1 MTVPL
6 IVVGSVNMD
15 LVFTEVE
22 RIPAPGET
30 VSSGGFQV
38 LPGGKGANQVAAA
51 ARLGAHAML
60 VGRVGGDDLGDRAME
75 DLAAAG
81 VDLALV
87 ERVDG
92 PTGVAAVV
100 IDRESEN
107 AIIIASGANGALL
120 PESVQSAPDVADAV
134 VLACLEVPIETVLAW
149 ARAAR
154 DRGWPFVLNPA
165 PARELP
171 DELLG
176 LVSVLTPNQHELAVM
191 GRTPQDLLD
200 AGVGAVVV
208 TLGGDGAELHRSER
222 AVVRQAAFAVEVADT
237 TGAGDAFNGALAV
250 ALTEGRALEDAM
262 ARGCAAGA
270 LATRR
275 VGARASQ
282 PTAAEVDALIGSV

>member
-1 MTVPL
+1 
-6 IVVGSVNMD
+6 
-15 LVFTEVE
+15 
-22 RIPAPGET
+22 
-30 VSSGGFQV
+30 
-38 LPGGKGANQVAAA
+38 
-51 ARLGAHAML
+51 
-60 VGRVGGDDLGDRAME
+60 
-75 DLAAAG
+75 
-81 VDLALV
+81 
-87 ERVDG
+87 
-92 PTGVAAVV
+92 
-100 IDRESEN
+100 N

-208 TLGGDGAELHRSER
+208 TLGGDGAELHRSE
-222 AVVRQAAFAVEVADT
+222 
-237 TGAGDAFNGALAV
+237 
-250 ALTEGRALEDAM
+250 
-262 ARGCAAGA
+262 
-270 LATRR
+270 
-275 VGARASQ
+275 
-282 PTAAEVDALIGSV
+282 